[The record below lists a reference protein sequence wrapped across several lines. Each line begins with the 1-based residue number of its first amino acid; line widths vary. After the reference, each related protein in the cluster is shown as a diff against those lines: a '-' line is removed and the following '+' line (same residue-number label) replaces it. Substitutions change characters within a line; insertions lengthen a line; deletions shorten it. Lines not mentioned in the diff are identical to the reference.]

1 MPKQLQTGG
10 DFDVPFDNGCQQSQ
24 SYFYNTNKVMVP
36 NFVFTDT
43 VTVKDFETTRSS
55 ITYILSRS
63 DGTTFTMM
71 AKYFFALIQ
80 DPRFCGGKITA
91 SFTFIKRGPQFG
103 AVHFPE
109 QN

>member
-10 DFDVPFDNGCQQSQ
+10 DFSIPIDDKGNILRTEMYRG
-24 SYFYNTNKVMVP
+24 TGWIP

-43 VTVKDFETTRSS
+43 VSIKGYEATRSS
-55 ITYILSRS
+55 ITYKLIRS

-91 SFTFIKRGPQFG
+91 SFTFIKRGPAFG